1 MKINE
6 IYLEC
11 HRIVDNPIKY
21 MKEEKEKTGQKY
33 IGYICIFPPEELL
46 HASGYI
52 PVRIMGFSNKFIN
65 SEKYIT
71 SNCCE
76 YVKSMIDFLSSEDA
90 EILDGVVFG
99 HCCDTLQVTANI
111 APTITNK
118 NIFVYN
124 VPANLDSEAAFNYV
138 KKEICNFRSEL
149 EETLSIQLK
158 EEKMEES
165 YNTYKENRRLLKE
178 LYRLRKD
185 NTGLI
190 SGYDSLAV
198 IMAGLYMPKEKH
210 NELLR
215 ELLNQLENE
224 TQQQLKSEKKK
235 ILISG
240 ILNLNLNIIKAI
252 EESDAIVMND
262 DLCEGAR
269 MIPRNEV
276 CEYKYPDAFAENTT
290 SLFCPV
296 KNYKHSSYEQ
306 ILRDKYTETG
316 CNGIIFVYFP
326 FCDPQF
332 MEYAYVKK
340 KFAEEKIKTLLIE
353 TVINTNNF
361 AQLQTRI
368 EAFVESL

>member
-1 MKINE
+1 
-6 IYLEC
+6 
-11 HRIVDNPIKY
+11 

-33 IGYICIFPPEELL
+33 IGYICIFPPEEIL
-46 HASGYI
+46 HASGYT

-76 YVKSMIDFLSSEDA
+76 YVRSMIDFLSTEESEM
-90 EILDGVVFG
+90 LDGVVFG
-99 HCCDTLQVTANI
+99 HCCDTLQVTANM
-111 APTITNK
+111 APNITNK

-124 VPANLDSEAAFNYV
+124 VPANLDTEYAHNYV
-138 KKEICNFRSEL
+138 KKEICNFKSGF
-149 EETLSIQLK
+149 EETLSIQIKDDKL
-158 EEKMEES
+158 EES
-165 YNTYKENRRLLKE
+165 YNIYKENRRLLKE

-185 NTGLI
+185 KPGLI

-210 NELLR
+210 NELLQQ
-215 ELLNQLENE
+215 LLNQLGNE
-224 TQQQLKSEKKK
+224 AQQYIKNNKKK

-240 ILNLNLNIIKAI
+240 ILNLNLSIIKSI
-252 EESDAIVMND
+252 EESGAIVIND

-269 MIPRNEV
+269 MIPRNDAG
-276 CEYKYPDAFAENTT
+276 EYKYPDALADNTT

-296 KNYKHSSYEQ
+296 KNYKHISYEQ
-306 ILRDKYTETG
+306 ILRDKYTETD

-340 KFAEEKIKTLLIE
+340 KFTEEKVKTLLIE

-361 AQLQTRI
+361 AQLETRI